1 MKRRDF
7 LDFLSI
13 GFLAP
18 GFDYK
23 EAFQSTPEKTISKGS
38 MDPWIEV
45 NLNNISWNI
54 KKIRELVKVPVMAV
68 IKANAYGHGLV
79 EIAMFL
85 EREGIEWLMVGKI
98 EEAFKLRRSGI
109 RCPILNFG
117 SFSKE
122 DCEIILTENFS
133 QSVYTDDVF
142 YLNEEALKL
151 KKRGKIHIHI
161 DTGLGRTGI
170 PYRQALPFIEN
181 ISKLK
186 GLIIEGISTDLS
198 EDIEFDREQL
208 KRFMEICTVLRKKGI
223 STGLKHAAS
232 SDGILNLKESH
243 LDMVRP
249 GITIYGYYPSPQ
261 TQKDD
266 RLSLKPALSLKAKVL
281 YVKELLPGDSLSY
294 HRTFI
299 ARKRELVATIGAG
312 YSDGYPPQLVGKANV
327 LIKNKRFPVIATVTA
342 NHIMINLENERDIKI
357 GDEVILINNK
367 KGELGVDELSELGG
381 LSVYKILI
389 GLNPLIPRK
398 YIYKSDS

>member
-13 GFLAP
+13 GSLAP
-18 GFDYK
+18 WFDFK
-23 EAFQSTPEKTISKGS
+23 EASQTTPEKTISKGS

-79 EIAMFL
+79 EIARFL
-85 EREGIEWLMVGKI
+85 EREGVEWLMVGKV

-117 SFSKE
+117 PFSKE

-151 KKRGKIHIHI
+151 KKRGEIHIHI

-181 ISKLK
+181 ISKCK

-198 EDIEFDREQL
+198 EDTEFDREQL
-208 KRFMEICTVLRKKGI
+208 RRFMEICTVLRKNGI

-249 GITIYGYYPSPQ
+249 GITIYGYYPSPK
-261 TQKDD
+261 TQKEDK
-266 RLSLKPALSLKAKVL
+266 LSLKPALSLKAKVL

-299 ARKRELVATIGAG
+299 AQKRELVATIGAG

-342 NHIMINLENERDIKI
+342 NHIMVNLENERNIKI

-367 KGELGVDELSELGG
+367 KGEVGADELSELGG